1 MMINLSKVQFKAN
14 RLACLYLVDKED
26 IRIFTVGGGIRM
38 FICLFVASKGWAYV
52 PGLTSGQQPDIT
64 VLSNYL
70 KQQILVLVL
79 GN

>member
-1 MMINLSKVQFKAN
+1 MNNARFPPKYEVS
-14 RLACLYLVDKED
+14 LACILLIK
-26 IRIFTVGGGIRM
+26 RKLTVEGGVKL
-38 FICLFVASKGWAYV
+38 FICLFVTSKGWAYV